1 MIQSEPIMIDYAVL
15 SIQGRQYKVLPEKPF
30 TVNFVA
36 GDAKTLDVDVLMI
49 SKDGKVDFGAPF
61 LKEKLKLDVISQER
75 GPKIRVATYK
85 AKANT
90 RRVKGSKSFL
100 TKLQLSTEKR
110 EKKA

>member
-1 MIQSEPIMIDYAVL
+1 MLDYAVVQ
-15 SIQGRQYKVLPEKPF
+15 IQGRQYKVLPNRPF
-30 TVNFVA
+30 TVNSI
-36 GDAKTLDVDVLMI
+36 GDEVKTIECDKVLMV
-49 SKDGKVDFGAPF
+49 SNDGKVDFGAPF
-61 LKEKLKLDVISQER
+61 LKEKLKFDVLSQER

-100 TKLQLSTEKR
+100 TKIQLSAEKR